1 MRPDDVKRLRAR
13 MQQRKRRQLARVLPR
28 MCEPSDLAY
37 RSDLLD
43 VARAAQKTIR
53 ARLERWLRGRTDAN
67 EKDELAALFRRIR
80 LKTSE
85 AAAAVAPGIARRFV
99 KDTAEANRGA
109 MNAQYAQVI
118 KVEPFVSNRGL
129 GRAMRSR
136 VRTNVELITS
146 IPEQLLDEVEA
157 VVSPA
162 VEIGL
167 RVEDILRQ
175 VQERFGVS
183 DSRAQLIARDQ
194 VGKFNGQ
201 LARARQEAL
210 GISEY
215 VWSTSKDQRVR
226 PDHVELEGKAFSY
239 DAPPIV
245 DHRTGRTANPG
256 EDFQCR
262 CQALPRVE
270 ALLDNLGIS
279 DSPDTTIDNVV
290 EAAE

>member
-1 MRPDDVKRLRAR
+1 MRPEDVKRLRAR
-13 MQQRKRRQLARVLPR
+13 MKQRKRRQLARALPR
-28 MCEPSDLAY
+28 MREPSDLAY

-43 VARAAQKTIR
+43 VARMTQKTIR
-53 ARLERWLRGRTDAN
+53 DALARWLRARQDSSEG
-67 EKDELAALFRRIR
+67 DELKALFRRIR

-85 AAAAVAPGIARRFV
+85 AVAAVAPGIARRFV
-99 KDTAEANRGA
+99 RDTAEANRGA
-109 MNAQYAQVI
+109 MNAQYARVI
-118 KVEPFVSNRGL
+118 KVEPFGSNKGL
-129 GRAMRSR
+129 ERAMRTR

-162 VEIGL
+162 VETGL
-167 RVEDILRQ
+167 RVEEILQ
-175 VQERFGVS
+175 QLQERFGVS

-201 LARARQEAL
+201 LARERQEAL

-226 PDHVELEGKAFSY
+226 PDHSELEGKAFSY

-245 DHRTGRTANPG
+245 DQRTGRTANPG
-256 EDFQCR
+256 EDYQCR

-270 ALLDNLGIS
+270 ALLDSLGIS
-279 DSPDTTIDNVV
+279 DSPDLTNDDVV
-290 EAAE
+290 VADE